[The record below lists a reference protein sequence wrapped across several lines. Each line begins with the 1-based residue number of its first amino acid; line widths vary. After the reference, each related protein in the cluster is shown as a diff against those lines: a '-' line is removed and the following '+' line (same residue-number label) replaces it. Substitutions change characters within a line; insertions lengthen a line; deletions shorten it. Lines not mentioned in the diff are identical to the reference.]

1 MLLTVNKQEVD
12 IFSGQNLVDYI
23 KGQADLR
30 IYKST
35 ILGYKSTK
43 RLKCVC
49 FKAFNILYMIHKIAK
64 YP

>member
-1 MLLTVNKQEVD
+1 MLTVKKQKVD
-12 IFSGQNLVDYI
+12 IFSGQKLVDYI
-23 KGQADLR
+23 KDQVDYR

-35 ILGYKSTK
+35 ILGYKSTN

-49 FKAFNILYMIHKIAK
+49 SKAFNILYQIHKIAK